1 MAAMVYVTELDTG
14 TRIALPLP
22 PEAVKCKAESKFI
35 TYNIINVGEV
45 KLPNGEKLVKFSW
58 SGRLPGASM
67 RHMRMVSAAD
77 WRSPKEIQG
86 IFSVWRTYG
95 KKLRLLV
102 TGTTINHDVYLESYT
117 VDNKKLDT
125 VEYSVSF
132 VVAKDILVYT
142 TAELGIQTTAQTATA
157 QTTNDRAPAAE
168 AASAAAPV
176 QTYTNELTATV
187 SPASTSKTHTVK
199 SGDTLWGIARQYLG
213 NGGRYMEI
221 YNANKSIIGSNPNLI
236 YAGQVLTIPA

>member
-1 MAAMVYVTELDTG
+1 MAEMVYITELDSG

-22 PEAVKCKAESKFI
+22 PEAVKCKAEGKFI
-35 TYNIINVGEV
+35 TYNVINAGEV

-67 RHMRMVSAAD
+67 RHMRMVSASD

-86 IFSVWRTYG
+86 IISMWRRYG

-117 VDNKKLDT
+117 VDNSKLDT
-125 VEYSVSF
+125 VEYSISF

-142 TAELGIQTTAQTATA
+142 TAELNIENTTKK
-157 QTTNDRAPAAE
+157 TTTPTTIERAASAE
-168 AASAAAPV
+168 AA
-176 QTYTNELTATV
+176 
-187 SPASTSKTHTVK
+187 ASSSQSTTCTVK
-199 SGDTLWGIARQYLG
+199 SGDTLWTIAKKYLG
-213 NGGRYMEI
+213 NGSRYMEI
-221 YNANKSIIGSNPNLI
+221 YEANKDIIGSNPNLI
-236 YAGQVLTIPA
+236 YPGQVFTIPA